1 MADSEPSEAY
11 VQRSNPWERLP
22 IEAADVMEAER
33 QAISDEIVETL
44 GREVPAYTR
53 PLSGAFGDAVRFG
66 VDQALRQF
74 VAMVRD
80 PGTTQR
86 EEGRRVYIALGR
98 GELEAG
104 RSIGALLAA
113 YRLGAQVAWRRLAD
127 ASLAAGLSQQDTNLL
142 AESIFAY
149 IDALSAESAEG
160 YAQAQAERAGELDAR
175 RGELIE
181 LLVRGGLG
189 SDPRALA
196 AAAEQ
201 ANWPVPP
208 ELAVVVWHE
217 DLGRTPA
224 ARLPQGTIFTVLDRR
239 FVALMPEPRDSTR
252 RGQLVRGF
260 AAIASG
266 LGSVATPAEAPRSYE
281 HARAAL
287 RLGRERDL
295 PGIVLAD
302 EHRAELIVRADHVL
316 VDEIR
321 QSRLAVL
328 DGETENARARLTETL
343 LAWLRNDGNVTAA
356 AEELHVHAQTMRYRM
371 ARLRELLGE
380 DLDDPDA
387 RFELEYALRAPN

>member
-1 MADSEPSEAY
+1 MADLQSSEAY

-33 QAISDEIVETL
+33 QSISDEIVETL

-224 ARLPQGTIFTVLDRR
+224 ARLPQSTIFTLLDGR

-260 AAIASG
+260 ASIASG

-287 RLGRERDL
+287 LLGRERDL

-328 DGETENARARLTETL
+328 EHETDNARARLTETL

-356 AEELHVHAQTMRYRM
+356 AEDLHVHAQTMRYRM
-371 ARLRELLGE
+371 SRLRELMGD

-387 RFELEYALRAPN
+387 RFELEYALRAPS

>member
-1 MADSEPSEAY
+1 MAGPESSEAY
-11 VQRSNPWERLP
+11 VRRSNPWERLP
-22 IEAADVMEAER
+22 PEAAEVMEAER
-33 QAISDEIVETL
+33 QQISDEIVETL

-66 VDQALRQF
+66 VDQALQQF

-80 PGTTQR
+80 PGTAQR
-86 EEGRRVYIALGR
+86 EEGRRVYVALGR

-189 SDPRALA
+189 ADPRALA
-196 AAAEQ
+196 SAAEQ

-224 ARLPQGTIFTVLDRR
+224 ARLPQGTIFTLLERQ
-239 FVALMPEPRDSTR
+239 FVALLPEPRDNTR

-260 AAIASG
+260 AAIPAG
-266 LGSVATPAEAPRSYE
+266 LGSVATPAAAPRSYE

-287 RLGRERDL
+287 RLGRERGL
-295 PGIVLAD
+295 EGIVIAD

-328 DGETENARARLTETL
+328 EDETDNARARLTETL

-356 AEELHVHAQTMRYRM
+356 AKELHVHAQTMRYRM
-371 ARLRELLGE
+371 ARLRELLG
-380 DLDDPDA
+380 DVLDDPDA
-387 RFELEYALRAPN
+387 RFELEYALRAPD